1 MGLSPPTARPP
12 DQQPELKYVGMRAT
26 ISAAAMVLA
35 LLATSTPA
43 ISQVRLRSQGGTATP
58 AGRIREAPLPRS
70 TIIRTDTPEQ
80 PRTIHSRAQRR
91 RVPHLFDRRG
101 YIVLW
106 PLGLG
111 WASFGSVP
119 LSLWYDLAR
128 PAVAASVPLPDS
140 APTGGVQL
148 DIEPRRAQV
157 YVDGAYVGVASDFS
171 GYYQH
176 LDLVAGPHLVTIV
189 APDYEPLTV
198 HVMVTPGRTTTY
210 RSTLTRAYGR

>member
-1 MGLSPPTARPP
+1 MSRAQVRTGPSAARTILHWLLAIDSADEDWGPSPPTARPP

-91 RVPHLFDRRG
+91 LVPHLFDRRG

-119 LSLWYDLAR
+119 LSLSR

-157 YVDGAYVGVASDFS
+157 YVDGVYVGVVNDFR
-171 GYYQH
+171 GYFQH
-176 LDLVAGPHLVTIV
+176 LVLVPWKRIV
-189 APDYEPLTV
+189 
-198 HVMVTPGRTTTY
+198 
-210 RSTLTRAYGR
+210 